1 MLANS
6 LIFRR
11 IVEIIQVQII
21 IILRGWGWVKEK
33 IFGFPGLGIIQ
44 KLKPIGLGPIL
55 RIVSS
60 CSGSFKLYETH
71 WVKVRLVFNL
81 YSRWLWGTKLN
92 FGNALVV
99 GRSQNMCPS
108 TWDLCRCFF
117 GPNSLYSSSI
127 LFTQFTKT
135 LFTLLS
141 ARWR

>member
-21 IILRGWGWVKEK
+21 IILRGWVKVK

-44 KLKPIGLGPIL
+44 KLKPIGLGPIFK
-55 RIVSS
+55 IVSS
-60 CSGSFKLYETH
+60 KLYETH

-81 YSRWLWGTKLN
+81 YFGWLWGTELN
-92 FGNALVV
+92 FGNALVL
-99 GRSQNMCPS
+99 GRSQNKCPS

-117 GPNSLYSSSI
+117 GPNTLYSSSI